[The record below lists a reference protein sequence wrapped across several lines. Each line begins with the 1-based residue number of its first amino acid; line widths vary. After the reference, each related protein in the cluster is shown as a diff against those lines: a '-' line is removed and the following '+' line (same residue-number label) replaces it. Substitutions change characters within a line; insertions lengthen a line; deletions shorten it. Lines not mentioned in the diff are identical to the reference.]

1 MFRNQYDHDVS
12 IWSPQ
17 GRLYQIE
24 YAMEAVKQ
32 GAATVAVKSKTHVV
46 LCALQRAPSELSAHQ
61 KKIMFIDDHIGVSI
75 AGLAS
80 DARILC
86 RFMRT
91 ECINHQ
97 YSFDKPMPVIRLMD
111 HVSNS
116 KAKKTLHFYLSFQ
129 LILECQV
136 PTQRYGRRPFGV
148 GFLMAGYDEKGA
160 HLYQSCPSANYYSC
174 KSMAIGARSQSA
186 RTYLEKNVDKF
197 PDANQDELIKHCMRA
212 LRDTLPNE
220 VELTVKNCAVAVVG
234 KDTPFAILDNARIGT
249 YLTAIE
255 GDERAPQA
263 QDDTL
268 ITGEENL
275 PPPSSEGSTEPRVV
289 TGTERMEP

>member
-17 GRLYQIE
+17 GRIYQIE

-46 LCALQRAPSELSAHQ
+46 LCALKRAPSELSAHQ

-97 YSFDKPMPVIRLMD
+97 YAFDKPMPVMKLMD
-111 HVSNS
+111 N
-116 KAKKTLHFYLSFQ
+116 
-129 LILECQV
+129 
-136 PTQRYGRRPFGV
+136 
-148 GFLMAGYDEKGA
+148 EKGS
-160 HLYQSCPSANYYSC
+160 HLYQLCPSANYYSC
-174 KSMAIGARSQSA
+174 KSMAIGSRSQSA
-186 RTYLEKNVDKF
+186 RTYLEKNLDKF
-197 PDANQDELIKHCMRA
+197 VDSNQDELIKHCMRA

-234 KDTPFAILDNARIGT
+234 KDCPFELLKDDRVGT
-249 YLTAIE
+249 YLTSIE
-255 GDERAPQA
+255 GDERAPQVG

-268 ITGEENL
+268 PSYDEDL
-275 PPPSSEGSTEPRVV
+275 PPPPAPSGDPRTIVATEQMD
-289 TGTERMEP
+289 T